1 MEADQS
7 PENFLA
13 VGVQFLQLLLY
24 LRRILRWALLDQALS
39 KHNQSINALSVQGDL
54 LLETLQEEEGMS
66 GWTEIEPLNPKKQN
80 AASDHICKSIQQ
92 IILSKILP

>member
-54 LLETLQEEEGMS
+54 LLETLQEEEGMN
-66 GWTEIEPLNPKKQN
+66 GWTEIEPLNPKEQN
-80 AASDHICKSIQQ
+80 AASDNICKSIQQ

>member
-54 LLETLQEEEGMS
+54 LLETLQEDEGMNE
-66 GWTEIEPLNPKKQN
+66 WTEIEPLNPKEQN
-80 AASDHICKSIQQ
+80 APSDNICKSIQQ

>member
-24 LRRILRWALLDQALS
+24 IRRILRWALLDQALS

-54 LLETLQEEEGMS
+54 LLETLQEEDGMN
-66 GWTEIEPLNPKKQN
+66 GWTEIEPWNPKEQN
-80 AASDHICKSIQQ
+80 TASNNICKSIQQ
-92 IILSKILP
+92 IIISKISP